1 MDQNRLSFGLKV
13 GGNPRRAALFCLVLA
28 GAVGCG
34 GFLNPAFVNLL
45 DPEGV
50 SALTTLPNAPGH
62 VVVKFF
68 NNAVVDERLL
78 SFMESAN
85 GGNLTF
91 TNAQRQ
97 DLRPRMRLR
106 VRITFTDGSF
116 QTLEFI
122 DGSSEL
128 VDPSFDALALPD
140 LNQNDFTTAVV
151 RCDVASVNLEPNSS
165 IEVFIPTELNVY
177 NLVTQTTGT
186 VTSSLFVLNAT
197 LPPRFQLLQV
207 DLVDADGNQTLRQNI
222 NIRDVPSPAINPL
235 CGSVIAI
242 TADGVLAV
250 PFLDGVD
257 DSPSYDGNDLTTASS
272 VGGRYEFSV
281 TVQ

>member
-1 MDQNRLSFGLKV
+1 
-13 GGNPRRAALFCLVLA
+13 
-28 GAVGCG
+28 
-34 GFLNPAFVNLL
+34 
-45 DPEGV
+45 
-50 SALTTLPNAPGH
+50 
-62 VVVKFF
+62 
-68 NNAVVDERLL
+68 
-78 SFMESAN
+78 
-85 GGNLTF
+85 
-91 TNAQRQ
+91 
-97 DLRPRMRLR
+97 MRLR

-116 QTLEFI
+116 QTVEFI

-151 RCDVASVNLEPNSS
+151 RCDVESVDLEPNSS
-165 IEVFIPTELNVY
+165 IEVFIPTALNVY